1 MINFLRSRKVIFI
14 AATLSCW
21 SGVHAQDST
30 PPAAATSDLGEIV
43 VTARQRTERLLDVPV
58 AVTVIAAAD
67 IDRYASKELVDIAQI
82 APQVMIAQVGSGSGT
97 SFIIRG
103 IGSSTL
109 DSGLDQS
116 VAINVD
122 GVLSSRGRS
131 VQQSYFD
138 LADVEVLKGPQA
150 LFFGKNTPAGV
161 ISLSSANPTKQFSA
175 QEMVGYE
182 FEAQEVTNSGYVS
195 APITDTLGI
204 RFAYEAREM
213 RGWMQNL
220 AAGGLA
226 GAEPA
231 TGLDIL
237 PADKW
242 GPKQREF
249 NGRLTL
255 AYNPADNFNAVFKFD
270 SGIST
275 DNGEGT
281 NGEVVYCPLGRV
293 QNPGEPPDPFT
304 HNCGANGTTSY
315 GTLPRQLVYGVLG
328 ADNNGAG
335 HQSYQPLFTS
345 LKANWSVSQVNLT
358 SVTGFNRYADVY
370 FSPGFEKT
378 VYDLNFGSQEE
389 IYKSFSQELRA
400 LTSFESPIN
409 FMAGVYYETEK
420 LDNKQGFR
428 IAPLPVD
435 PATGYYMSIA
445 KGGVVNSSTYSAFSQ
460 VMYKIMDNL
469 ELDAGVRWSRDL
481 KNMTQSNTYVQ
492 PILAAGFP
500 LTPYSG
506 SYSSNNVSP
515 EATLTWHPTSQSTL
529 YAAYK
534 TGYKSGGFGL
544 PAILSANTAVSDL
557 EFKPE
562 KVKGGEVGAKA
573 LLMDGR
579 LRLDS
584 DVYLYDFSDLQVDV
598 FNGTTI
604 TYQILNAAVARA
616 EGVETDL
623 RFEAASNLELRAAVG
638 YNRARYRAFNSPCYG
653 GQTIAGGCN
662 LAIQGGAYTEQNL
675 AGSPTVQA
683 PDWSGNAGFTYKAPI
698 NDALKVALTGD
709 VNGMSKYYFSEQEG
723 PGTIQRGYALINSSI
738 RLISERGR
746 AEWTMALIGKNLTNK
761 WIIAGGSDRPNSG
774 SGTGTATG
782 VPADILGYLNRPR
795 EVILQLSGKF

>member
-1 MINFLRSRKVIFI
+1 MLV
-14 AATLSCW
+14 
-21 SGVHAQDST
+21 GVRAQDAA
-30 PPAAATSDLGEIV
+30 PAAPAADDLGEIV

-58 AVTVIAAAD
+58 AVTVIGAAD
-67 IDRYASKELVDIAQI
+67 INRYASTELVDIAQI

-161 ISLSSANPTKQFSA
+161 ISLSSANPTKEFSA
-175 QEMVGYE
+175 AESAGYE
-182 FEAQEVTNSGYVS
+182 FVAHEVTNNGYIS
-195 APITDTLGI
+195 APITDSLGI

-220 AAGGLA
+220 GAGGLA

-231 TGLDIL
+231 TGLNIF
-237 PADKW
+237 PADEW

-255 AYNPADNFNAVFKFD
+255 AFNPADNFNAIFKFNT
-270 SGIST
+270 GISR

-281 NGEVVYCPLGRV
+281 NGEVVYCPSGRV

-304 HNCGANGTTSY
+304 HNCSANGTTSY
-315 GTLPRQLVYGVLG
+315 GTLPSQLVYGVIG
-328 ADNNGAG
+328 ADNNGSG

-345 LKANWSVSQVNLT
+345 LKANWSVGQVNLT
-358 SVTGFNRYADVY
+358 SVTGFNRYSDVY

-378 VYDLNFGSQEE
+378 IYDLNFGSQDEV
-389 IYKSFSQELRA
+389 YKSFSQELRA
-400 LTSFESPIN
+400 LTSFESPLN
-409 FMAGVYYETEK
+409 FMAGVYYETED
-420 LDNKQGFR
+420 LNNRQAFR
-428 IAPLPVD
+428 IAPLPID
-435 PATGYYMSIA
+435 PATGYYFSIA
-445 KGGVVNSSTYSAFSQ
+445 KGGEIKSSTYSAFGQ
-460 VMYKIMDNL
+460 LMYKLMDNL
-469 ELDAGVRWSRDL
+469 EFDAGLRWSRDI
-481 KNMTQSNTYVQ
+481 KDMNQENTYVH
-492 PILAAGFP
+492 PGLTASFP
-500 LTPYSG
+500 LLTPFVG
-506 SYSSNNVSP
+506 SYSSDNVSP
-515 EATLTWHPTSQSTL
+515 EATLTWHPTTQETF

-544 PAILSANTAVSDL
+544 PAILSVNTAVSDL
-557 EFKPE
+557 QFKPE

-573 LLMDGR
+573 LMMDGR

-584 DVYLYDFSDLQVDV
+584 DVYLYDYSDLQVDV

-623 RFEAASNLELRAAVG
+623 HFDAASNLELRAAVG
-638 YNRARYRAFNSPCYG
+638 YNRTRYRSFDSPCYG
-653 GQTIAGGCN
+653 GQTIAEGCN
-662 LAIQGGAYTEQNL
+662 MAIQGGAYTQQNL

-698 NDALKVALTGD
+698 NDSVKIAFTGD

-723 PGTIQRGYALINSSI
+723 PGTIQRGYALIDSSI
-738 RLISERGR
+738 RLIDQRGR
-746 AEWTMALIGKNLTNK
+746 AEWTLALIGKNLTNK

-782 VPADILGYLNRPR
+782 VPADILGYLDRPR
-795 EVILQLSGKF
+795 EVILQLSGKY

>member
-1 MINFLRSRKVIFI
+1 MLNLRSPKIIFI
-14 AATLSCW
+14 VASMSCW
-21 SGVHAQDST
+21 SWVRAQDAQ
-30 PPAAATSDLGEIV
+30 PAAAASDDLGEIV

-58 AVTVIAAAD
+58 AVTVESAAD
-67 IDRYASKELVDIAQI
+67 INRYASKELVDIAQM

-161 ISLSSANPTKQFSA
+161 ISLSSANPTKEFTA
-175 QEMVGYE
+175 EEAAGYE
-182 FEAQEVTNSGYVS
+182 FIAHEIYNNGYVS
-195 APITDTLGI
+195 GPITDTLGV

-213 RGWMQNL
+213 RGWMENL

-231 TGLDIL
+231 TGMNIF
-237 PADKW
+237 PADQW
-242 GPKQREF
+242 GPKQREI

-255 AYNPADNFNAVFKFD
+255 AYNPSDNFDALLKFD
-270 SGIST
+270 TGEST

-281 NGEVVYCPLGRV
+281 NGEVVYCPSGHV

-315 GTLPRQLVYGVLG
+315 GTLPSALVYGVVG
-328 ADNNGAG
+328 AHDNGSG
-335 HQSYQPLFTS
+335 HQSYQPIFTS
-345 LKANWSVSQVNLT
+345 LKADWSAGPVKLT

-370 FSPGFEKT
+370 FQPSFERT

-389 IYKSFSQELRA
+389 IYKSFSQEFRA
-400 LTSFESPIN
+400 LSSFDSPLN
-409 FMAGVYYETEK
+409 FMAGGYYETEK
-420 LDNKQGFR
+420 LDNTQGLR
-428 IAPLPVD
+428 IAPLPID
-435 PATGYYMSIA
+435 PVTGYYMSIA
-445 KGGVVNSSTYSAFSQ
+445 KGGEIKSSTYSAFGQ
-460 VMYKIMDNL
+460 LMYKLIDNL
-469 ELDAGVRWSRDL
+469 ELDGGVRWSRDI
-481 KNMTQSNTYVQ
+481 KDMTQANTYVH
-492 PILAAGFP
+492 PGLTAEFP
-500 LTPYSG
+500 LTPFVG
-506 SYSSNNVSP
+506 SYSSDSVSP
-515 EATLTWHPTSQSTL
+515 EATLTWHPTSQQTF

-544 PAILSANTAVSDL
+544 PAILSINTTVNDL

-562 KVKGGEVGAKA
+562 KVKGGEVGAKG
-573 LLMDGR
+573 LYMDGR
-579 LRLDS
+579 LRIDS
-584 DVYLYDFSDLQVDV
+584 DVYLYDYSDLQVDV

-604 TYQILNAAVARA
+604 TYQILNAAAARV

-623 RFEAASNLELRAAVG
+623 HYEAASNLQLRAAVG
-638 YNRARYRAFNSPCYG
+638 YNRARYRSFNSPCYG
-653 GQTIAGGCN
+653 GQTIAEGCN
-662 LAIQGGAYTEQNL
+662 LAPQGGAYTEQNL
-675 AGSPTVQA
+675 SGSPTVQA
-683 PDWSGNAGFTYKAPI
+683 PDWSGNAGFTYTRPL
-698 NDALKVALTGD
+698 NDTFKMAFTGD
-709 VNGMSKYYFSEQEG
+709 VNGMSQYYFSEQEG
-723 PGTIQRGYALINSSI
+723 PGTIQRGYALIDSSI
-738 RLISERGR
+738 RLTNQLSRG
-746 AEWTMALIGKNLTNK
+746 EWTVALIGKNLTNK

-774 SGTGTATG
+774 SGTGTTAG
-782 VPADILGYLNRPR
+782 VPADILGYLERPR
-795 EVILQLSGKF
+795 QVILELSGKF

>member
-1 MINFLRSRKVIFI
+1 MLNQCSLRIVLI
-14 AATLSCW
+14 AAVM
-21 SGVHAQDST
+21 SGVVRAQDTAT
-30 PPAAATSDLGEIV
+30 PAPASDDLGEIV

-58 AVTVIAAAD
+58 AVTVIGAAD
-67 IDRYASKELVDIAQI
+67 INRYASTELVDIAQI

-161 ISLSSANPTKQFSA
+161 ISLSSANPTKEFSVEETA
-175 QEMVGYE
+175 GYE
-182 FEAQEVTNSGYVS
+182 FVAQEITNSGYIS
-195 APITDTLGI
+195 SPITDTLGI
-204 RFAYEAREM
+204 RFAYEARQM

-220 AAGGLA
+220 AADGLP

-231 TGLDIL
+231 TGLDIY

-255 AYNPADNFNAVFKFD
+255 AFNPVENFSAIFKFN
-270 SGIST
+270 SGISR

-281 NGEVVYCPLGRV
+281 NGEVVYCPSGRV

-304 HNCGANGTTSY
+304 HNCSANGTTSY
-315 GTLPRQLVYGVLG
+315 GTLPSQLVYGVVG
-328 ADNNGAG
+328 AHNNGSG
-335 HQSYQPLFTS
+335 QQSYQPLFTS
-345 LKANWSVSQVNLT
+345 LKANWTVGPVNLT

-400 LTSFESPIN
+400 LTSFDSPLN

-420 LDNKQGFR
+420 LDNLQAFR
-428 IAPLPVD
+428 IAALPVD
-435 PATGYYMSIA
+435 PATGYYYSIG
-445 KGGVVNSSTYSAFSQ
+445 KGGVIKSSTYSAFGQ
-460 VMYKIMDNL
+460 VIYNL
-469 ELDAGVRWSRDL
+469 TPTLEFDAGVRWSRDL
-481 KNMTQSNTYVQ
+481 KNMTQANTYVQ
-492 PILAAGFP
+492 PELAAGFP
-500 LTPYSG
+500 LTPFVG
-506 SYSSNNVSP
+506 SYANDNTSP
-515 EATLTWHPTSQSTL
+515 EATLTWHPSSQSTL

-544 PAILSANTAVSDL
+544 PAILSGGTQVSDL

-562 KVKGGEVGAKA
+562 KVKGGEVGAKG
-573 LLMDGR
+573 LFMDGR
-579 LRLDS
+579 LRIDS

-604 TYQILNAAVARA
+604 TYQILNAAAARA

-623 RFEAASNLELRAAVG
+623 HFDASSNLELRAALG
-638 YNRARYRAFNSPCYG
+638 YNRTRYRTFNSPCYG
-653 GQTIAGGCN
+653 GQTIAEGCN
-662 LAIQGGAYTEQNL
+662 MAIQGGAYTEQNL

-683 PDWSGNAGFTYKAPI
+683 PDWSGNAGFTYKAAVA
-698 NDALKVALTGD
+698 DSLKFAFTGD
-709 VNGMSKYYFSEQEG
+709 LNGMSRYYFSEQEG
-723 PGTIQRGYALINSSI
+723 PGTIQGGYVLIDSSI
-738 RLISERGR
+738 RLISQRGHT
-746 AEWTMALIGKNLTNK
+746 EWTLALIGKNLTNR

-782 VPADILGYLNRPR
+782 VPADILGYLDRPR
-795 EVILQLSGKF
+795 QVILQLSGKY

>member
-1 MINFLRSRKVIFI
+1 MLNVRPPKIIFI
-14 AATLSCW
+14 VAAMTLW
-21 SGVHAQDST
+21 SGVRAQDAAT
-30 PPAAATSDLGEIV
+30 PAAASDDLGEIV

-58 AVTVIAAAD
+58 AVSVIGAAD
-67 IDRYASKELVDIAQI
+67 INRYASTELVDIAQI

-161 ISLSSANPTKQFSA
+161 ISLSSANPTKEFSA
-175 QEMVGYE
+175 GETAGYE
-182 FEAQEVTNSGYVS
+182 FVAHEVTNSGYVS
-195 APITDTLGI
+195 GPITDTLGV

-231 TGLDIL
+231 TGLNIY
-237 PADKW
+237 PADQW

-255 AYNPADNFNAVFKFD
+255 AYNPADNFSAIFKFD

-281 NGEVVYCPLGRV
+281 NGEVTYCPSGHV

-315 GTLPRQLVYGVLG
+315 GTLPSQLVYGVVG
-328 ADNNGAG
+328 ADNNGSG

-345 LKANWSVSQVNLT
+345 LKANWSVDQVNLT

-400 LTSFESPIN
+400 LTSFDSPLN

-420 LDNKQGFR
+420 LDNLQAFR
-428 IAPLPVD
+428 IAALPVD
-435 PATGYYMSIA
+435 PATGYYFSIA
-445 KGGVVNSSTYSAFSQ
+445 KGGVVNSSTYSTFGQ
-460 VMYKIMDNL
+460 LIYKLMPNL
-469 ELDAGVRWSRDL
+469 EFDAGVRWSRDE
-481 KNMTQSNTYVQ
+481 KTSDQENTYVH
-492 PILAAGFP
+492 PGLTALFP
-500 LTPYSG
+500 LTPFVG
-506 SYSSNNVSP
+506 NYSSDNVSP
-515 EATLTWHPTSQSTL
+515 EATLTWHPTSEETF

-544 PAILSANTAVSDL
+544 PAILSNSTQVSDL

-573 LLMDGR
+573 LLMNGR
-579 LRLDS
+579 LRVDS
-584 DVYLYDFSDLQVDV
+584 DVYLYDYSDLQVDV
-598 FNGTTI
+598 FNGATI
-604 TYQILNAAVARA
+604 TYQILNAAAARA

-623 RFEAASNLELRAAVG
+623 HFDATSNFELRAALG
-638 YNRARYRAFNSPCYG
+638 YNRTRYRSFNSPCYS
-653 GQTIAGGCN
+653 GQTIAEGCN
-662 LAIQGGAYTEQNL
+662 IGFQAGAYTEQNL
-675 AGSPTVQA
+675 AGSPTNQA

-698 NDALKVALTGD
+698 SDSLKFAFTGD
-709 VNGMSKYYFSEQEG
+709 LNGMSKYYFSEQEG
-723 PGTIQRGYALINSSI
+723 PGTIQGGYALIDSSI
-738 RLISERGR
+738 RLINERGR
-746 AEWTMALIGKNLTNK
+746 TEWTVALIGKNLTNR

-774 SGTGTATG
+774 SGTGTTTG
-782 VPADILGYLNRPR
+782 VPGDILGYLDRPR
-795 EVILQLSGKF
+795 QVILQLSGKY